1 MERTEA
7 LDASTLASID
17 RMTDILSERLTDRE
31 KERIDPLFQYLKSH
45 DVIDV
50 RVAMQLTGKSSSTAN
65 RYIGRLVELGVLV
78 QEGQSK
84 STVYRRA

>member
-1 MERTEA
+1 MVQLGANNSA
-7 LDASTLASID
+7 LGAKN
-17 RMTDILSERLTDRE
+17 RR
-31 KERIDPLFQYLKSH
+31 QYS
-45 DVIDV
+45 VIDV